1 MFCGPGGS
9 SINPIVFL
17 LQPNDHYELV
27 IKEHNYT
34 AFECDPDSGTIRV
47 AFIADDG
54 SVIGLSTIAF

>member
-1 MFCGPGGS
+1 MLTYLRQES
-9 SINPIVFL
+9 LVM
-17 LQPNDHYELV
+17 V